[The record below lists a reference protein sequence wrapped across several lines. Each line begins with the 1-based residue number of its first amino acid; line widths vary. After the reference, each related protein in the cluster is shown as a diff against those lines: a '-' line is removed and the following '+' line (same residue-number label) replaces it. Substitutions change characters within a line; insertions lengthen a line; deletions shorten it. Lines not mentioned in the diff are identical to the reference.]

1 MSVVNKTG
9 NVIRVQLCQVS
20 VLYSKVIRQNESW
33 TQETGAVHFTVK
45 IDVLENED
53 ILFGPEL
60 GLMRGRT
67 KLFDSSEWDLI
78 ENYFCLSSPGWYFKG
93 DNVLEIIG
101 GPNFNELEFSG
112 VPLKITRVVQK
123 DISPARPENSGKG
136 AKRNSVTQE
145 EPVFPVSTV
154 NLTSR
159 SKSEGAR
166 SRSES
171 RNAGPDRS
179 LDELFESFR
188 SAHIKVNKLPQK

>member
-1 MSVVNKTG
+1 MGGRVSVVNKTG

-45 IDVLENED
+45 IDVLEHED

-67 KLFDSSEWDLI
+67 KLFDSSEWDLL
-78 ENYFCLSSPGWYFKG
+78 ENYFRLSSPGWYFKG

-145 EPVFPVSTV
+145 ESVFPVSTV

-188 SAHIKVNKLPQK
+188 SAH

>member
-53 ILFGPEL
+53 ILFGMSKNNLESQILKFILGPEL

-166 SRSES
+166 SR
-171 RNAGPDRS
+171 RY
-179 LDELFESFR
+179 FFT
-188 SAHIKVNKLPQK
+188 VT